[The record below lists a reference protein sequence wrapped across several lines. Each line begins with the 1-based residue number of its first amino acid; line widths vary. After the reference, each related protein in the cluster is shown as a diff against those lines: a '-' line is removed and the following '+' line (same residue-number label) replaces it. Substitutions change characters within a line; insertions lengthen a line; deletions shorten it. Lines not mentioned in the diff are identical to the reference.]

1 MSSYIS
7 YRPEWIRE
15 DFVDFIAEKFNPVW
29 AWKRIKATVVKSDPL
44 STDFVKIQLRP
55 NRNFP
60 HQAVKAGQSILL
72 TVVVRGIRQQR
83 SYSIVE
89 VLDNGD
95 LVLGVKAQGQ
105 VSHML
110 HQLEQGAV
118 VEISAPQGD
127 FVLEDN
133 EGSILLIASGSG
145 ITAIYALLKQALV
158 SNSNSIDLI
167 YFTRDD
173 AFHVELMALAQ
184 QYPQFQY
191 HHINTLAQ
199 KHEQKMHLDVGLLE
213 QLCPDYKNAMT
224 YACGA
229 AAMMQSLNQIY
240 QQQELTAQLKQEYF
254 QLNVDESLPSQP
266 IRFQRSQVEFT
277 AHTNLLVS
285 AEQAGLKPTHGC
297 RMGMCNTC
305 TCTKV
310 SGSTKNVL
318 TGEIDHGSNTQIKLC
333 ISQAISPVVINL

>member
-7 YRPEWIRE
+7 YQPEWIRE
-15 DFVDFIAEKFNPVW
+15 DFVDFIAEKINPLW
-29 AWKRIKATVVKSDPL
+29 AWKRIKATVVKTDCL
-44 STDFVKIQLRP
+44 SPDFIKIQLRP

-60 HQAVKAGQSILL
+60 HRAVKAGQSILL
-72 TVVVRGIRQQR
+72 TVVIAGIRQQR

-89 VLDNGD
+89 ILDNGD
-95 LVLGVKAQGQ
+95 LILGIKAQGQ
-105 VSHML
+105 VSNAI

-118 VEISAPQGD
+118 VEISTPQGN
-127 FVLEDN
+127 FVLDAN
-133 EGSILLIASGSG
+133 DRSIVLIASGSG
-145 ITAIYALLKQALV
+145 ITAIYALLKQALA
-158 SNSNSIDLI
+158 SNLNTIDLI

-184 QYPQFQY
+184 QYSQFHY

-199 KHEQKMHLDVGLLE
+199 KQHLDLDLLN
-213 QLCPDYKNAMT
+213 QRCPDYKNAKT

-240 QQQELTAQLKQEYF
+240 QQQNITAQLKQEYF
-254 QLNVDESLPSQP
+254 QLNVDESLPNQP

-277 AHTNLLVS
+277 ADTNLLVS

-297 RMGMCNTC
+297 RMGICNTC
-305 TCTKV
+305 TCTKI

-333 ISQAISPVVINL
+333 ISQAVSPVVINL